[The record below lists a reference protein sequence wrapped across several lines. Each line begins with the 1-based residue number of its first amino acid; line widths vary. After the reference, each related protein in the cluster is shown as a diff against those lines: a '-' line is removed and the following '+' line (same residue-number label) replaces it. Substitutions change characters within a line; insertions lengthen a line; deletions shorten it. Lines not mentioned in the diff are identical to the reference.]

1 MGSRKRN
8 RDEMES
14 SELAPELSMLD
25 KLRNTWEL
33 ANLMQY
39 IYIFGKAVKIDEDLT
54 IEVLPLNPAV
64 LQSNICRLPET
75 SQAKYILISGP
86 RDRMP
91 QARTLPGIIRHRT
104 RSSEICIFTSRSY
117 VSSASGFEILLLM

>member
-14 SELAPELSMLD
+14 SEPSPEQTMLD

-54 IEVLPLNPAV
+54 IEVHSPSPTALYSMSRSASV
-64 LQSNICRLPET
+64 QEH
-75 SQAKYILISGP
+75 QAKRVIDIGS
-86 RDRMP
+86 
-91 QARTLPGIIRHRT
+91 
-104 RSSEICIFTSRSY
+104 
-117 VSSASGFEILLLM
+117 

>member
-14 SELAPELSMLD
+14 SEPAPESGMID

-54 IEVLPLNPAV
+54 IEVLIPKSVALIPLTANKSP
-64 LQSNICRLPET
+64 LLPET
-75 SQAKYILISGP
+75 SLTKRVLISGS

-91 QARTLPGIIRHRT
+91 QARTLRGIVRHRT
-104 RSSEICIFTSRSY
+104 RPSEICIIT
-117 VSSASGFEILLLM
+117 

>member
-14 SELAPELSMLD
+14 SEPAPESGMID

-54 IEVLPLNPAV
+54 IEVLIPKSVALHSLDCEQIPPL
-64 LQSNICRLPET
+64 SET
-75 SQAKYILISGP
+75 SLTKRFLISGP

-91 QARTLPGIIRHRT
+91 QARTLRGVIRHWT
-104 RSSEICIFTSRSY
+104 CPSEICIIT
-117 VSSASGFEILLLM
+117 

>member
-14 SELAPELSMLD
+14 SEPAPELSLLD
-25 KLRNTWEL
+25 RLRNTWEL

-54 IEVLPLNPAV
+54 IEVLLSSTTA
-64 LQSNICRLPET
+64 L
-75 SQAKYILISGP
+75 YI
-86 RDRMP
+86 
-91 QARTLPGIIRHRT
+91 
-104 RSSEICIFTSRSY
+104 TSRRTPIVCLRPLKLNVFSTQDLETECLKPEPSQVLSDIGLALLKY
-117 VSSASGFEILLLM
+117 VSSHRGLT

>member
-14 SELAPELSMLD
+14 LEPALELSMLD

-54 IEVLPLNPAV
+54 IEVLLPDTAA
-64 LQSNICRLPET
+64 IC
-75 SQAKYILISGP
+75 S
-86 RDRMP
+86 M
-91 QARTLPGIIRHRT
+91 
-104 RSSEICIFTSRSY
+104 SY
-117 VSSASGFEILLLM
+117 

>member
-1 MGSRKRN
+1 MLLHHSLTESALPGTGLCIHRDSTGVANMGSRKRT

-14 SELAPELSMLD
+14 SEPAVEPSMLD

-54 IEVLPLNPAV
+54 IEVSFPKLA
-64 LQSNICRLPET
+64 
-75 SQAKYILISGP
+75 AISSIF
-86 RDRMP
+86 RR
-91 QARTLPGIIRHRT
+91 A
-104 RSSEICIFTSRSY
+104 SSS
-117 VSSASGFEILLLM
+117 V